1 MEKVFGIGFPKTATT
16 SFERALEILGYKV
29 AKGHFGNNYTYWLM
43 AMYLNGELEEIFE
56 FIKHWDAFAD
66 APWGGSDLY
75 KDLHKKYPNANFVL
89 TLRDPE
95 KWYGSF
101 VRNFTRHD
109 PNEETAF
116 ETMYKIQRPGSP
128 YWFKRLFNIEKL
140 AGNKDKLV
148 SFYEQ
153 HNQEVL
159 DYFRNRDANFLVMDI
174 TKGEGWE
181 KLCPFLGV
189 ATPSESF
196 PQLNEAPPSPQS
208 APSSGDQ
215 PGGGPRIIGS
225 VNEHLYYMVTS
236 HGWSAS
242 KWLAAALNKHPE
254 VTCVHSVGAVLPDE
268 EEAEYEDQLHAELAD
283 MGATLGRQNQ
293 SLKEHFDSIVAKQY
307 RLAIGSVHRY
317 RLRDLPRLLNGGE
330 TYEFQLANL
339 VRHPVTLV
347 NSGQGEFTTLA
358 ELSEETRNEIRM
370 FFDNQRPY
378 YLALKEKYDLDL
390 EDWSV
395 LSFLAAAQHQ
405 FVLVHDQTC
414 VKGVANIPMEKV
426 TAEPE
431 YFGSVLAALSK
442 NRIKPDANYIN
453 SVFDMGNVN
462 RHTSDRK
469 IVTPQERYESWD
481 EWKRE
486 AFRYFMKQSGI
497 DSVYSQVGYDFSFVR

>member
-1 MEKVFGIGFPKTATT
+1 MKKVFGIGFPKTATT
-16 SFERALEILGYKV
+16 SFERALEVLGYKV

-75 KDLHKKYPNANFVL
+75 KDLHEKYPDANFIL
-89 TLRDPE
+89 TIRDPE
-95 KWYGSF
+95 KWYSSF
-101 VRNFTRHD
+101 VKNFTRHD

-128 YWFKRLFNIEKL
+128 YWFKRLFGIEKL
-140 AGNKDKLV
+140 AGNKDKLI
-148 SFYEQ
+148 SFYKK

-159 DYFRNRDANFLVMDI
+159 EYFEGKDAKFLVMDI

-189 ATPSESF
+189 RTPDEPF
-196 PQLNEAPPSPQS
+196 PQLNEAPPTPQS
-208 APSSGDQ
+208 NANIRIA
-215 PGGGPRIIGS
+215 GGTDK
-225 VNEHLYYMVTS
+225 HQYFMVTS

-254 VTCVHSVGAVLPDE
+254 VTCVHSVGSVLPDE
-268 EEAEYEDQLHAELAD
+268 KESEYEDELHADLAD

-293 SLKEHFDSIVAKQY
+293 SLKEHFDSIVEKQD
-307 RLAIGSVHRY
+307 RRIIGSVHRY
-317 RLRDLPRLLNGGE
+317 RLRDLPRLLQGGE
-330 TYEFQLANL
+330 TYPFQLANL
-339 VRHPVTLV
+339 IRHPVTLV

-358 ELSEETRNEIRM
+358 EMSDETRKEIQT
-370 FFDNQRPY
+370 FFENQRQY
-378 YLALKEKYDLDL
+378 YLDLQRKYDLDL

-414 VKGVANIPMEKV
+414 VKGVANVCMERV
-426 TAEPE
+426 TTEPE
-431 YFGSVLAALSK
+431 LFRSMIEALSK
-442 NRIKPDANYIN
+442 KTLVADDDYIN
-453 SVFDMGNVN
+453 GVFNMGNVN
-462 RHTSDRK
+462 RHTNDRK
-469 IVTPQERYESWD
+469 ITTPEERFELWND
-481 EWKRE
+481 WQRE
-486 AFRYFMKQSGI
+486 AYKHFMEQSGI
-497 DSVYSQVGYDFSFVR
+497 DTVYSQVGYDFSFVK